1 MTKFST
7 GRLIEW
13 RDAKGFGFVRPDGGG
28 KDFFVHI
35 SAFGKGLKRRPLV
48 GDLIHFSAADNV
60 QKSGAKRRIAR
71 AYIEGVDYKP
81 LRPGAAMG
89 YTPLE
94 ILFNRLLITLP
105 LALSIYLIWEKSNP
119 IPFVSYIFMS
129 ALTVLCYAADKK
141 HAMID
146 SWRIPEPYLHLLEL
160 MGGWPGGLL
169 AQNQFRHKAKKPSYQ
184 WIFWGIV
191 ALHGLLWL
199 IVLLPKQTFGFIHIF
214 G

>member
-1 MTKFST
+1 MAKLST

-13 RDAKGFGFVRPDGGG
+13 RDGKGFGFVRPDTGG

-35 SAFGKGLKRRPLV
+35 SAFGKGLKRRPRT
-48 GDLIHFSAADNV
+48 GDIIHFSAADNDRENA
-60 QKSGAKRRIAR
+60 AKRRIAQ

-81 LRPGAAMG
+81 RRIGSAMG
-89 YTPLE
+89 YTPIE
-94 ILFNRLLITLP
+94 ILFNRILISLP
-105 LALSIYLIWEKSNP
+105 LALSLYLIWERANP
-119 IPFVSYIFMS
+119 IPLVSYIFMS

-169 AQNQFRHKAKKPSYQ
+169 AQNQFRHKVKKPAYQ
-184 WIFWGIV
+184 WIFWSIVVFHGILWFI
-191 ALHGLLWL
+191 ALYSGSLLAY
-199 IVLLPKQTFGFIHIF
+199 FN
-214 G
+214 